1 MLIFFDTEFTELSIA
16 PGLISIGLVSEDGNR
31 VFYAELS
38 DTYQSS
44 QCSDFVREA
53 VLPQLQG
60 GDALMT
66 MRELSVRLVDW
77 LMAFGEQVQFATDSL
92 RWDWPWIETIFADFG
107 AYLLEDSAVWQ
118 EIKNH
123 PHRLAGVARPANV
136 NGRPYLL
143 PQSPEFHLAVEQAFE
158 RGLLRRHHAL
168 DDAKA
173 NRVAWLALQEAK

>member
-1 MLIFFDTEFTELSIA
+1 MLVFIDTEFTELSIA

-44 QCSDFVREA
+44 ECSDFVRDA

-66 MRELSVRLVDW
+66 MRELSLRLVDW
-77 LMAFGEQVQFATDSL
+77 LIAFSEPVQLATDSL
-92 RWDWPWIETIFADFG
+92 QWDWPWIEKIFAEAG
-107 AYLLEDSAVWQ
+107 AYLLEQTPAWQDIKDS
-118 EIKNH
+118 
-123 PHRLAGVARPANV
+123 PHRLASVACPANV
-136 NGRPYLL
+136 DGRPYAL
-143 PQSPEFHLAVEQAFE
+143 QQAAAFNLAVEQAFE
-158 RGLLRRHHAL
+158 SGLLRCHHAL

-173 NRVAWLALQEAK
+173 NRIAWLALQAAK